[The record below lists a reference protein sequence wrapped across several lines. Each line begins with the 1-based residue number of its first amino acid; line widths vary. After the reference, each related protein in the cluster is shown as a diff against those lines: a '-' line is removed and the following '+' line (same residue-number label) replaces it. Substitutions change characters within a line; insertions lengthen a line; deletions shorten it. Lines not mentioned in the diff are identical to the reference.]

1 MDNTGSTGQ
10 PKPHLPASAKKA
22 GTQPPVQEAEGK
34 IPGRT
39 IKPANS
45 SSVEKKVRFD
55 EAFLSEHGEGKK
67 ATKKTTQEREIHTH
81 KNPAPTVNQNTEKL
95 QQQSMLDCLHK
106 GSQADFE
113 AFTQE
118 FQLSRCSYDDAS
130 FKALIHAVSE
140 KKHELSKDAKTF
152 FLKTCMEH
160 TVERELTF
168 ITHFDN
174 KALMGKT
181 NEWLRDLELERTK
194 AQSIEGFSQKDIDT
208 AMQARAED
216 IAANL
221 NVPLPEDW
229 QSLPDVSHEVS
240 GMSTDTKKVTAM
252 RLTKALLPDVE
263 ERISIDLIARL
274 KPDFDA
280 WVQENLPEEKDNIQL
295 NTLSDIILNVED
307 GITMIVNAAKE
318 YIAALPAANF
328 KKTGSHSVQQIMEQ
342 LLKEKYT
349 TPEEDSDK
357 PATE

>member
-1 MDNTGSTGQ
+1 MDNVGSTGQ
-10 PKPHLPASAKKA
+10 PKPHLPASDQKA
-22 GTQPPVQEAEGK
+22 GTQPPAQEAEGK
-34 IPGRT
+34 ISGRA

-45 SSVEKKVRFD
+45 SPVEKKVRFD

-67 ATKKTTQEREIHTH
+67 ATKRTTQEREIHTH
-81 KNPAPTVNQNTEKL
+81 ENPASTINPSTEESR
-95 QQQSMLDCLHK
+95 QQIMLDCLHK

-118 FQLSRCSYDDAS
+118 FKLSRCSYDIAS

-140 KKHELSKDAKTF
+140 KKDELSKDAKTF

-160 TVERELTF
+160 TVEKELTML
-168 ITHFDN
+168 THVDN
-174 KALMGKT
+174 QALMGKT
-181 NEWLRDLELERTK
+181 SEWLRDLELERTK
-194 AQSIEGFSQKDIDT
+194 ALSIEGFSQKEIAT
-208 AMQARAED
+208 AMQARAEE

-221 NVPLPEDW
+221 NVPLPENW

-263 ERISIDLIARL
+263 EQISVDLIKRL

-295 NTLSDIILNVED
+295 NTLSDIVLNVDD
-307 GITMIVNAAKE
+307 GITMIVDAAKE

-328 KKTGSHSVQQIMEQ
+328 KKTGSHRVQQIMEQ